1 MQDSPSDHFNASPVL
16 LKRPSQSRWSSFTW
30 QLLGIQPAIANE
42 VIEKARQGGE
52 LLSLPAMRIQ
62 LYPQFCEAY
71 HVNLTS
77 NQPGVYLVCQDA
89 PGAEQPRP
97 LLLTV
102 DFDEAASYMEAGQQ
116 VLEAPLAGELCVWLE
131 RYVIAHYRPQA
142 PKKRRRQNWQAEQ
155 EQS

>member
-16 LKRPSQSRWSSFTW
+16 LKRPSQSRWSSCTW
-30 QLLGIQPAIANE
+30 QLLGIVPGLSSE
-42 VIEKARQGGE
+42 LIENARREGE
-52 LLSLPAMRIQ
+52 LRVLAAMRVQ

-77 NQPGVYLVCQDA
+77 HQPRIYLVTQEA
-89 PGAEQPRP
+89 PDAEQPNP

-102 DFDEAASYMEAGQQ
+102 DFDEAAAYMEAGQQ
-116 VLEAPLAGELCVWLE
+116 VLEAPLVDQRCVWLE

-142 PKKRRRQNWQAEQ
+142 RKKRQRQNWQAEQ
-155 EQS
+155 EQP